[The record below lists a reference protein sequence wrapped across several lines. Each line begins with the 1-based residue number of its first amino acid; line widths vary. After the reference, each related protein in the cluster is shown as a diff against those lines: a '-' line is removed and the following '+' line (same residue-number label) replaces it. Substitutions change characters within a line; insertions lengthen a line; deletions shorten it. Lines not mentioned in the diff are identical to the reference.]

1 MEGQGAVTVIV
12 IKSEEVTGRAPQEV
26 VLQVLLLQHV
36 LWVRKAMR
44 SEWGVRAGP
53 WAWLEDG
60 SGQEGPQLP
69 PEGGA
74 RTPVVA
80 LEAMGSTPSSLVFS
94 CLTLSF

>member
-1 MEGQGAVTVIV
+1 MEGQGAVAVVV
-12 IKSEEVTGRAPQEV
+12 IKSEEVAGRAPQEV
-26 VLQVLLLQHV
+26 VLRVLLLQHV

-44 SEWGVRAGP
+44 PEQEVRPGP

-60 SGQEGPQLP
+60 SGQEGLWSP

-80 LEAMGSTPSSLVFS
+80 LGTVGSTPSSLVFS